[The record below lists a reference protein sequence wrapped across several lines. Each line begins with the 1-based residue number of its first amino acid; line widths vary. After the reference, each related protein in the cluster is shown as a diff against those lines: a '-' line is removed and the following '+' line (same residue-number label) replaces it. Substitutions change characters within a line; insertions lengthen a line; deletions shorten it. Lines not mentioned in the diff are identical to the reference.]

1 MSTSDDQSKAALIAA
16 QEKIV
21 ALETYIQK
29 QDKEYQ
35 AIQASNRGLRE
46 TIKKLQ
52 EKLEVTESLNASFET
67 TVQELK
73 RELAEGQQEKKGLE
87 QELAKER
94 QEKQEMDAAFQKTI
108 QDLQAVREAKA
119 VLLQTVLQLK
129 EKVPP
134 NRFVQDG
141 ENTPP
146 LNVED
151 VIGTMRVVVCKQ
163 PTDDSGASSAND
175 DAQKELDEKS
185 YGPPNAWVEKAWT
198 LLNDLENRE
207 KGSFG
212 SAMQILDAYMRHIP
226 STHPMLSKIQQRR
239 SECV

>member
-1 MSTSDDQSKAALIAA
+1 MSTSDDQSNAALIAA
-16 QEKIV
+16 REKIAV
-21 ALETYIQK
+21 LEAYIQN
-29 QDKEYQ
+29 QDEDYQ
-35 AIQASNRGLRE
+35 AIRASNQGLRE
-46 TIKKLQ
+46 TIEELQ
-52 EKLEVTESLNASFET
+52 KKLEVAESLNASFET

-73 RELAEGQQEKKGLE
+73 R
-87 QELAKER
+87 ELAKER